1 MKIDLSIL
9 SKKEVALPLYSQLQ
23 DLLRGAILSGVYKP
37 GEKLESERELIDN
50 GNLSYPTVSRALKE
64 LAREGWVTRKVGAG
78 TFVSE
83 SYLKNVKR
91 LKKIAVLY
99 YSTETPFFQK
109 TFDGIC
115 RECVKHNIEAVPV
128 ATGLDKI
135 DTQKIMNN
143 IKAQNIDGILGL
155 PFGSIELAS
164 LFAKLFQNKFPIVI
178 TGTYFHL
185 LHCDSVALN
194 NEKGAYEITKHLLTL
209 GHKKIAFLGS
219 ITRYPFDMIHIDVI
233 NGINHA
239 LEEENS
245 GIKINPVLFPV
256 GVDVNSPKF
265 IDDIISLFDSAKE
278 APTAIICEGEG
289 LARNTYKILKK
300 LGLNVP
306 LDVSVV
312 SFGNFINSLEMEP
325 LLTTVDWP
333 LQRVGEE
340 AVKLI
345 VSRSTFPEQPSVRV
359 VIDTSLIIRLSTS
372 APMIMDCL
380 CDNRINNP

>member
-1 MKIDLSIL
+1 MKIDLSVL
-9 SKKEVALPLYSQLQ
+9 SKKDKTLPLYVQLK
-23 DLLRGAILSGVYKP
+23 DLLRGAILSGVYLP
-37 GEKLESERELIDN
+37 GEKLESERELIKS
-50 GNLSYPTVSRALKE
+50 GNLSYPTVSNALKE
-64 LAREGWVTRKVGAG
+64 LANEGWVIRKVGSG

-83 SYLKNVKR
+83 GYLKNTRR

-109 TFDGIC
+109 TFDGIY

-135 DTQKIMNN
+135 DTPKIMNN

-164 LFAKLFQNKFPIVI
+164 LFTKMFQNKFPIVI

-219 ITRYPFDMIHIDVI
+219 ITRYPFDMVHIDAI

-239 LEEENS
+239 LEEESS

-256 GVDVNSPKF
+256 GVDVNNHKF
-265 IDDIISLFDSAKE
+265 ISDITSLFASIKE

-289 LARNTYKILKK
+289 LAKSVYKILKNI
-300 LGLNVP
+300 GFDIP
-306 LDVSVV
+306 LDVSVT
-312 SFGNFINSLEMEP
+312 SFGNFTNSLEMDP
-325 LLTTVDWP
+325 PLTTVDWP
-333 LQRVGEE
+333 LQRVGAE

-345 VSRSTFPEQPSVRV
+345 ASRGTFPDQSPVRV
-359 VIDTSLIIRLSTS
+359 VIDTSLIVRQSTAS
-372 APMIMDCL
+372 PK
-380 CDNRINNP
+380 